1 MRITLGM
8 QTNQNLLTINDQQ
21 EQINQLSQQISSGVK
36 FSSPSDD
43 PYDWAQTMNLNQG
56 LQEYGSILSGISF
69 GTGWCQAT
77 GSALNQLSNL
87 VSQAQQV
94 AVSASS
100 ATGSSQSATLA
111 NQVNGIL
118 QQAVSLANSQYG
130 DQYIFSGTSTS
141 TAPVSIN
148 ESTGVVSIINDQ
160 NPIEVKTGT
169 CDASGGGSTAVNLT
183 GNDVFTFSSGG
194 STLNVLQ
201 EIWNLGQAIQ
211 SGNSA
216 TISSSIDTLND
227 AYNHITNESTING
240 TTLSDLT
247 TQQSAINVMK
257 TNEQGALSNL
267 QDTDVA
273 AATTKL
279 SQAQTAF
286 QAALQVTGMLDNLN
300 LSSLLST
307 SSTA

>member
-8 QTNQNLLTINDQQ
+8 QTNQNLLNINNQQ
-21 EQINQLSQQISSGVK
+21 EQINQLSQQISSGVTM
-36 FSSPSDD
+36 SSPSDD
-43 PYDWAQTMNLNQG
+43 PYDWAQAMNLDQG
-56 LQEYGSILSGISF
+56 LQQYNSILSGISF
-69 GTGWCQAT
+69 GTGWCNAT
-77 GSALNQLSNL
+77 GSALSQLSNL

-100 ATGSSQSATLA
+100 ATGTTQSAA
-111 NQVNGIL
+111 QASEVNGIL
-118 QQAVSLANSQYG
+118 QQALSLANSQYG
-130 DQYIFSGTSTS
+130 DQYIFAGTSTS
-141 TAPVSIN
+141 TAPYSIDDT
-148 ESTGVVSIINDQ
+148 TGVVTGPTDQ
-160 NPIEVKTGT
+160 NPIEVQTGT

-201 EIWNLGQAIQ
+201 QIWSLGQAIQ
-211 SGNSA
+211 SGDSA
-216 TISSSIDTLND
+216 TISSCVNTLND
-227 AYNHITNESTING
+227 AYNNITNESAING

-247 TQQSAINVMK
+247 NQQSAINVMQ

-273 AATTKL
+273 TATTKL

-286 QAALQVTGMLDNLN
+286 QAALQVTGMLDDLN
-300 LSSLLST
+300 LTSYLAS